1 MNQQNLKHHYLATRR
16 HQMHLFGREFTDSDV
31 KASLVVLDA
40 VTRAAAEV
48 ERGTKHSMMQVVA
61 LGTGLGKS
69 TSAFALIA
77 TLAQLDPEFTAAYV
91 VPTIRMAVE
100 AQEGIELL
108 LGEGSTVLWSSFH
121 KHAGVDE
128 AAAKAEL
135 GDVPV
140 RRVNKADLPT
150 SRIVIVTHRQLKHE
164 LETGRDE
171 GTMSFMGAP
180 RKVVFIDE
188 HPDLVDIFSAK
199 SSDILS
205 FHDKLV
211 EIVPEH
217 PWLPVISNAAHR
229 MASLMQSTG
238 QSYRQTVLLNE
249 EEGRVLEDDHGLN
262 LWEIT
267 DEELSTE
274 RRQGEL
280 AQMRSIVAFLQ
291 AASRGNAFYSA
302 KDFCFFAYH
311 LHFQSTYPGFVLL
324 DATSDILGHVPLH
337 PHAHVLEVPAIDYAN
352 LELFHIPLPLGF
364 RDTRQLAKMRTKG
377 LEYGEFI
384 QASVLA
390 NTAAGDKVLVV
401 VHKDILTQE
410 LLPMP
415 DDPTKPMD
423 WQGRQVHTQHWGAGV
438 GSNRFKDKT
447 IVFLFGDFILPRH
460 ATIANAHGWSQT
472 PLDDKEL
479 VKAEGRRL
487 GGAVYAPLG
496 RYRKPHQGYI
506 LRWTK
511 QLAMR
516 GTARQVD
523 ANGKCYPMK
532 LFMTM
537 DLELLL
543 PQLSKLFPGAQPPQ
557 LAIPPQGASEKPAK
571 GRQGLIQLLLSTQ
584 QVSRLGADEV
594 QQVTG
599 IPTHKLAS
607 VMEELVD
614 QIAPLGWR
622 IVSAGELGLAG
633 RMKYLIHDQR
643 EAALLRKAA

>member
-1 MNQQNLKHHYLATRR
+1 MNLQNHYLATRR
-16 HQMHLFGREFTDSDV
+16 RQMNLFGREFTDIDA

-40 VTRAAAEV
+40 AMRATTEV
-48 ERGTKHSMMQVVA
+48 KRGTGHSMMQVVS

-77 TLAQLDPEFTAAYV
+77 TLARLDPEFTAAYV
-91 VPTIRMAVE
+91 VPTIRMAIE

-108 LGEGSTVLWSSFH
+108 LGEGSTVLWSSYH

-135 GDVPV
+135 GEVPT
-140 RRVNKADLPT
+140 RRVNKADLT
-150 SRIVIVTHRQLKHE
+150 MSKIVIVTHRQMKHE

-171 GTMSFMGAP
+171 GTMAYMGIP
-180 RKVVFIDE
+180 RSVVFIDE
-188 HPDLVDIFSAK
+188 HPDLLEVFSAK
-199 SSDILS
+199 SSDMMR

-211 EIVPEH
+211 EVAPEH
-217 PWLPVISNAAHR
+217 PWLPIIGDTAHR
-229 MASLMQSTG
+229 MASLMQSSG
-238 QSYRQTVLLNE
+238 QSFRHTSLLSE
-249 EEGRVLEDDHGLN
+249 DEGRIFEDDYGLN
-262 LWEIT
+262 LWEVT
-267 DEELSTE
+267 NEDLSTE

-280 AQMRSIVAFLQ
+280 TQMRSIIAFLR
-291 AASRGNAFYSA
+291 AASRGNVFYSA
-302 KDFCFFAYH
+302 GDFSFFAYQ
-311 LHFQSTYPGFVLL
+311 LHFQSSYPGFVLL
-324 DATSDILGHVPLH
+324 DATSDILGHVTLH
-337 PHAHVLEVPAIDYAN
+337 PHAHLLEAPKIDYAN
-352 LELFHIPLPLGF
+352 LELLHMPLPQGF
-364 RDTRQLAKMRTKG
+364 RDVRQVIRMRAKGR
-377 LEYGEFI
+377 EYGEFI
-384 QASVLA
+384 KSLVLA
-390 NTAAGDKVLVV
+390 NSVTGDKVLVV

-410 LLPMP
+410 LLTSS
-415 DDPTKPMD
+415 DDPMAPMD
-423 WQGRQVHTQHWGAGV
+423 WEGRQVNTQHWGAGV

-447 IVFLFGDFILPRH
+447 HIFMFGDFILPRH
-460 ATIANAHGWSQT
+460 ATIANAHGWSQD

-479 VKAEGRRL
+479 AKAEGRRL

-523 ANGKCYPMK
+523 ANGKCHPMK

-543 PQLSKLFPGAQPPQ
+543 PNLSKLFPGARPPQ
-557 LAIPPQGASEKPAK
+557 LATSPKGTPEKPLK
-571 GRQGLIQLLLSTQ
+571 GRQGLIQLLMSTQ
-584 QVSRLGADEV
+584 QVSRIGADEV
-594 QQVTG
+594 EQVTG
-599 IPTHKLAS
+599 ITTSKLAT
-607 VMEELVD
+607 VVEDLND
-614 QIAPLGWR
+614 LIAPLGWR

-643 EAALLRKAA
+643 EAELFRRAA